1 MSVPR
6 DSIVTRSAALR
17 CSTIQF
23 GETEGTIR
31 ITIDFRPYIE
41 NYSRACLG
49 SAVAKKE
56 FICVQD
62 ELNELT
68 RGVRGTILWDDL
80 LRLLIDE
87 EKMGED
93 ALTEIQESAMQTI
106 MKESFVEILKNAMDA
121 VLLNACAKGGSPI
134 LYFHVAL
141 DLSNPLQVKLR
152 FTDNGPG
159 FTNEFLETMNTRI
172 GQETFVVG
180 RGSMKETDSKRPP
193 LFGGNG
199 RGLRCLLARLL
210 YGDDLIEAGVRSKKY
225 EPNEQAVIV
234 FSRREDGN
242 SGAVIEISTS
252 REPFELVAAMV
263 DAVYC
268 ESSAEVVTKYS
279 DGGVSRM
286 AAPGM
291 FSKRPPRLYGIVSDA
306 ATPPSSKPKKSI
318 TDSESISKEDNS
330 KSFVFA

>member
-6 DSIVTRSAALR
+6 DSIVTRSTALR

-31 ITIDFRPYIE
+31 ITIDFGPYIE

-49 SAVAKKE
+49 SVVAQKE

-62 ELNELT
+62 ELDELT
-68 RGVRGTILWDDL
+68 RGVRGTILWDEL
-80 LRLLIDE
+80 LRLLIE
-87 EKMGED
+87 KEKMGED
-93 ALTEIQESAMQTI
+93 AQTEIQESAMQTI

-121 VLLNACAKGGSPI
+121 VLLNACAKDGSSI
-134 LYFHVAL
+134 LYFDIAL
-141 DLSNPLQVKLR
+141 DLSNPLQIKLR

-159 FTNEFLETMNTRI
+159 FTDEFLETINTRL

-180 RGSMKETDSKRPP
+180 RGSKKETDRKRPP

-234 FSRREDGN
+234 FSRREDGR
-242 SGAVIEISTS
+242 SGAVIDIRTS
-252 REPFELVAAMV
+252 REPFKLVATMV
-263 DAVYC
+263 DSVYC
-268 ESSAEVVTKYS
+268 ESAKVVMKYS
-279 DGGVSRM
+279 DGGGSRM

-291 FSKRPPRLYGIVSDA
+291 FSKKPPRLYDIVSDA
-306 ATPPSSKPKKSI
+306 ATPPSSKLKKSI